1 MLRRMLVIAA
11 LTGVLGTAQAQSVL
25 EVVEHAAEVP
35 FSRIDWPASETGT
48 VRFSLC
54 TGCEVHT
61 ARLSAETRYRVNHRE
76 VPYIEF
82 AAAVKRA
89 QDSAEIGNRTLVGL
103 FYDLASGQLTR
114 ISL

>member
-11 LTGVLGTAQAQSVL
+11 LAGVLGTAQAQSVL
-25 EVVEHAAEVP
+25 KVVEHAAEVP
-35 FSRIDWPASETGT
+35 FSRIEWPASETGT

-54 TGCEVHT
+54 AGCEVYA
-61 ARLSAETRYRVNHRE
+61 ARLSADTRYLVNHRP
-76 VPYIEF
+76 VPYVDF

-89 QDSAEIGNRTLVGL
+89 QDSTEIANRTLVGF
-103 FYDLASGQLTR
+103 FYDIQSGQLTR

>member
-25 EVVEHAAEVP
+25 EVVERAAEVP
-35 FSRIDWPASETGT
+35 FSRIDWPANETGT
-48 VRFSLC
+48 LRYSLC

-61 ARLSAETRYRVNHRE
+61 ARLSTETRYVVNHR
-76 VPYIEF
+76 PATYLDF

-89 QDSAEIGNRTLVGL
+89 QDSKEIASRTLVGL
-103 FYDLASGQLTR
+103 FYDIESQQLTR